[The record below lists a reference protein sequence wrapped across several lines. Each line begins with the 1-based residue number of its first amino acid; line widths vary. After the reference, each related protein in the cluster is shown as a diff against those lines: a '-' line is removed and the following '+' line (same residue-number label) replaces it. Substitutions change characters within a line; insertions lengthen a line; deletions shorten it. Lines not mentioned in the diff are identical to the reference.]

1 MSKKKEKPTSTLKE
15 FLGVDGNEEHELT
28 QLRMHCNALYI
39 TEESINLYLTPLQ
52 ALRMAS
58 SLTRKAEM
66 LLRNQIEDPA
76 IQVWGGKTKSGGS
89 LKFGIVPAVKKNERD
104 P

>member
-1 MSKKKEKPTSTLKE
+1 MNDENSRTVKE
-15 FLGVDGNEEHELT
+15 FLDIPENEEHQLT
-28 QLRMHCNALYI
+28 QLLMHCNALYI
-39 TEESINLYLTPLQ
+39 TEESINLYLTPIQ

-66 LLRNQIEDPA
+66 LLRNNVEDPA

-89 LKFGIVPAVKKNERD
+89 LKFGIVPAVKKNKRES
-104 P
+104 

>member
-1 MSKKKEKPTSTLKE
+1 MNDESSRTVKE
-15 FLGVDGNEEHELT
+15 FLDIPENEEHQLT
-28 QLRMHCNALYI
+28 QLLMHCNALYI

-58 SLTRKAEM
+58 NLTRKAEM
-66 LLRNQIEDPA
+66 LLRNNVEDPA

-89 LKFGIVPAVKKNERD
+89 LKFGVVPAVKKNDLE

>member
-1 MSKKKEKPTSTLKE
+1 MNDENSRTVKE
-15 FLGVDGNEEHELT
+15 FLDIPENEEHQLT
-28 QLRMHCNALYI
+28 QLLMHCNALYI

-58 SLTRKAEM
+58 NLTRKAEM
-66 LLRNQIEDPA
+66 LLRNNVEDPA

-89 LKFGIVPAVKKNERD
+89 LKFGVVPAVKKNDRE

>member
-1 MSKKKEKPTSTLKE
+1 MNDENSRTVKE
-15 FLGVDGNEEHELT
+15 FLDIPENEEHQLT
-28 QLRMHCNALYI
+28 QLLMHCNALYI

-58 SLTRKAEM
+58 NLTRKAEM
-66 LLRNQIEDPA
+66 LLRNNVEDPA

-89 LKFGIVPAVKKNERD
+89 LKFGIVPAVKKNEREA
-104 P
+104 